1 MSSVPYD
8 DHTSLADSFCR
19 DVDNPITNGKEP
31 VALARAIADWVKKNN
46 MAGVDID
53 LEDAQAMNKNV
64 AIDWIV
70 SE

>member
-1 MSSVPYD
+1 MSKLPFRPWTLLTDSVYRN
-8 DHTSLADSFCR
+8 S
-19 DVDNPITNGKEP
+19 DNPITDGKEP
-31 VALARAIADWVKKNN
+31 IALARAIAEWVKKNN

-70 SE
+70 SK